1 MGISQHDRDRI
12 EDLGLDP
19 QSDHTEDLYPR
30 NAKTPEATGASRNR
44 TAQQEIERKFPLM
57 IAQPADIGLPSG
69 ADPEEAD
76 DWQLNPDGSR
86 YRFIWSSPAKLPEGI
101 SDLDIRCVVCQH
113 DDGTIP
119 ASGEDAPEV
128 WIGGSCYS
136 IASVFHVVNA
146 IIQAVAQAVEWSS
159 NARSDG

>member
-1 MGISQHDRDRI
+1 MNTIPTAT
-12 EDLGLDP
+12 DL
-19 QSDHTEDLYPR
+19 
-30 NAKTPEATGASRNR
+30 
-44 TAQQEIERKFPLM
+44 PL
-57 IAQPADIGLPSG
+57 PVG

-128 WIGGSCYS
+128 WIGGSCFS
-136 IASVFHVVNA
+136 IASASLIVNA
-146 IIQAVAQAVEWSS
+146 IVQAVAQAVEWTSG
-159 NARSDG
+159 ARSDG